1 MKKGII
7 IICLI
12 LTALV
17 FIFYIYCPFF
27 GNSYNLSEKQK
38 YFSIIGSFSV
48 LFTSI
53 IGLLLGSFY
62 YFDKLKNDELN
73 FKKEKSRQKLSLLLQ
88 ELINFDELVD
98 QVINKQF
105 KNRKTLD
112 YIRNKI
118 SRSFEIIEI
127 LITQNKEILDLS
139 DNDINKILEVNSFV
153 DKSQTIMHS
162 KYSEIIKISLY
173 EIKDIYIEKIKDA
186 KRVCFLKA
194 E

>member
-1 MKKGII
+1 VKKGII